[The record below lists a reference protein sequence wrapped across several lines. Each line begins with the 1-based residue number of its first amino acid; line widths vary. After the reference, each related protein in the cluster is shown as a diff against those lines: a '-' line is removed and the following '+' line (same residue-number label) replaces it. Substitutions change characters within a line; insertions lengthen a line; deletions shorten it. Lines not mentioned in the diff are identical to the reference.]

1 MKSRQIFF
9 FATMADIEP
18 IVKSIETSFSIQYY
32 EMGLFDTKTKD
43 SYNSVYE
50 ISNFG
55 FPKVGD
61 WNKDLRLMAIPKI
74 IPLVLRKVPQKAG
87 GIKYAI
93 DPLENQTSICFQ
105 FGGIYQDGIL
115 LGGSCGT
122 SFLND
127 FSLEI
132 FNDFSKKVKKSFK
145 RIGTFYVG
153 KEAEEKLRDGWRLV
167 TNEKSPKEY
176 DLALS

>member
-1 MKSRQIFF
+1 MKSKQILF
-9 FATMADIEP
+9 FATATDIEQ
-18 IVKSIETSFSIQYY
+18 IAKSIEKDFSIKYY
-32 EMGLFDTKTKD
+32 EMGLFDKKSNISYD
-43 SYNSVYE
+43 SVAE

-55 FPKVGD
+55 FPKIGD
-61 WNKDLRLMAIPKI
+61 WNRDLRLMIIPKKMT
-74 IPLVLRKVPQKAG
+74 LVVREVPQKNG

-105 FGGIYQDGIL
+105 FGGIYQEGIL

-127 FSLEI
+127 FSLAV
-132 FNDFSKKVKKSFK
+132 FNGFSAKVKKSFK
-145 RIGTFYVG
+145 KIGTFYVG
-153 KEAEEKLRDGWRLV
+153 KEAEEKLRTGWRLV